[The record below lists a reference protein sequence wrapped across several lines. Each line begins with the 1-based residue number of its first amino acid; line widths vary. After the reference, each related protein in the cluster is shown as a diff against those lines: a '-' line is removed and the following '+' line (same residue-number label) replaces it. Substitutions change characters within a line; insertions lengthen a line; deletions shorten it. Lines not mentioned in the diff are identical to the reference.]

1 MGDLVNYLSSQ
12 LPSIITHH
20 IKQLA
25 PTVPTVPTVPSVPTC
40 RHGCPGTPKR
50 TGSFYFQPGLL
61 RNPTHP
67 LLNSF
72 LNLFHPRTCLIEPT
86 RN

>member
-25 PTVPTVPTVPSVPTC
+25 PTVPTVPTC

-72 LNLFHPRTCLIEPT
+72 LNLFHPRTCLVEPT